1 MHSCYGA
8 VVPSFTHTGLF
19 WLVEKQS
26 WDPSLCG
33 GRVVHKHQA
42 VQREWPAHAQVKT
55 MGLDLLKVMLF

>member
-1 MHSCYGA
+1 MGRWSL
-8 VVPSFTHTGLF
+8 VLHTLVYSGG
-19 WLVEKQS
+19 LVEKQS

-55 MGLDLLKVMLF
+55 MGLDLLKVMFFKG

>member
-1 MHSCYGA
+1 M
-8 VVPSFTHTGLF
+8 
-19 WLVEKQS
+19 EKQS